1 MINSLAFLPLT
12 DVHAGM
18 DVLKRTLPS
27 AAKPSIEYFDEM
39 LCQWIHAF
47 DGCWCPAFPSPVFT
61 GSVERTRR
69 HTDKWQPNQQLRG
82 GVEPALFSAG
92 RAPASDHMAFDWD
105 ATSGCSWSPYNDH
118 APSPRKPWPQTTATC
133 DTAAPT
139 KSLCVMSG
147 ISRQKEYHWRLS
159 IRRRSADSVTTL
171 TWVNSI
177 YFSLPATATVITF
190 MWTNCITRGEFVR
203 TLSQLSVSLA

>member
-92 RAPASDHMAFDWD
+92 RAPASDHMAFD
-105 ATSGCSWSPYNDH
+105 
-118 APSPRKPWPQTTATC
+118 
-133 DTAAPT
+133 
-139 KSLCVMSG
+139 
-147 ISRQKEYHWRLS
+147 
-159 IRRRSADSVTTL
+159 
-171 TWVNSI
+171 
-177 YFSLPATATVITF
+177 
-190 MWTNCITRGEFVR
+190 
-203 TLSQLSVSLA
+203 